1 MTKTIKLAISL
12 IQDDLEYK
20 DLCKELFEMQYLS
33 AKASNL
39 IMTYLYAD
47 KQQEFLMK
55 DEGMDVP
62 NPKEMYGK
70 SRMTYL
76 NDKMSEMM
84 PGFYS
89 ANISQTRAFV
99 ETQFSKDIKKGLLKG
114 NVSLT
119 NFRRDSALYI
129 HNNAYSIFETE
140 KGLGVKVSLFSRGK
154 SKELGLKNGKITFL
168 FPHMSVGEKTTVLR
182 MLSGDYKQGAGSL
195 TYNKRKKKWM
205 FAMSFTF
212 TPEECTGCNTLIVS
226 LGEKVLLTLSVRDSG
241 TMEEKPMKWKD
252 QNVPGLEELEANQQK
267 FYALRKKYGNCSRV
281 ASDTKCGKGYKKRT
295 ERLVALGQKERNFRN
310 TFNHKISRY
319 VVDMAKRYD
328 CGLIQLMDFSK
339 TENAAFQSWAYYDL
353 QEKIAYKAKEK
364 GIEIM
369 AVSSEKE

>member
-62 NPKEMYGK
+62 NPKEMYWK

-76 NDKMSEMM
+76 YDKMSEMM

-99 ETQFSKDIKKGLLKG
+99 ENQFSKDIKKGLLKG
-114 NVSLT
+114 NVSLA

-129 HNNAYSIFETE
+129 HNNAYSIFEKE
-140 KGLGVKVSLFSRGK
+140 KGLGVKISLFSRGK

-168 FPHMSVGEKTTVLR
+168 FPHMSVGEKQRCCVCYLVII
-182 MLSGDYKQGAGSL
+182 
-195 TYNKRKKKWM
+195 NKV
-205 FAMSFTF
+205 
-212 TPEECTGCNTLIVS
+212 P
-226 LGEKVLLTLSVRDSG
+226 VLLLT
-241 TMEEKPMKWKD
+241 
-252 QNVPGLEELEANQQK
+252 
-267 FYALRKKYGNCSRV
+267 
-281 ASDTKCGKGYKKRT
+281 
-295 ERLVALGQKERNFRN
+295 
-310 TFNHKISRY
+310 I
-319 VVDMAKRYD
+319 
-328 CGLIQLMDFSK
+328 
-339 TENAAFQSWAYYDL
+339 
-353 QEKIAYKAKEK
+353 
-364 GIEIM
+364 
-369 AVSSEKE
+369 SEKRNGCSLCLSHLPQKNVLVVTL